1 MGKSLDEFV
10 EKYSAVKFLKNNLKS
25 NIDVYCSGWDEEEK
39 EQFLRMQMIMVR
51 QCLQDFGAE

>member
-10 EKYSAVKFLKNNLKS
+10 EKYSSVAFLKQNLKS
-25 NIDVYCSGWDEEEK
+25 NIDVYCDDWPEEEK
-39 EQFLRMQMIMVR
+39 EHFLRMQMIMVR